1 MSDIREAVEQARK
14 RRLADGQ
21 TQQAFVSG
29 DAAAGVVREQPVQPQ
44 EVVSKPDDDN
54 DQSE

>member
-54 DQSE
+54 DPSE